1 MTPEQILIDGLKYI
15 NTYDLAGDD
24 AFADC
29 TLRQRAWE
37 FLRAYKKAKASEA
50 QDQDLLE
57 KVILRALA
65 NIYSA
70 QKAWGI
76 TDCTDDEPVNL
87 DWRVEIFLRGVQ
99 KRFDELEGEIAK
111 AKKATTGKLP
121 VVQDLLTASPDR
133 AALLTASPLADACEI
148 ALSVLQDVDGTSP
161 EYDAIQYAIAQSDEL
176 IDHSKK
182 VWDLLR
188 VRRDTHGLK
197 CVFYEGEKHCNCG
210 LDEYTEIKE
219 SLPDDI
225 LVLMEVGN
233 DDY

>member
-1 MTPEQILIDGLKYI
+1 MTPEQILIDGLKEIAQAQEQYYPERPVFEI
-15 NTYDLAGDD
+15 QYKTGETATVDLSTK
-24 AFADC
+24 C
-29 TLRQRAWE
+29 SRILSE
-37 FLRAYKKAKASEA
+37 YNEAKAREA
-50 QDQDLLE
+50 NVKE
-57 KVILRALA
+57 
-65 NIYSA
+65 
-70 QKAWGI
+70 
-76 TDCTDDEPVNL
+76 NL
-87 DWRVEIFLRGVQ
+87 
-99 KRFDELEGEIAK
+99 
-111 AKKATTGKLP
+111 T
-121 VVQDLLTASPDR
+121 VQDLLTASPDR

-188 VRRDTHGLK
+188 VRRDTHGLN